1 MIRLKLLI
9 LSIISL
15 NLLILPVYAD
25 TVSKITVKELIVKHA
40 KEMGIEPALALSIAK
55 TESGFNHSTKS
66 RYGAVGVFQLM
77 PKTANKL
84 GYNPYKVADNIKGGI
99 TYYKMMYKMFGSIEL
114 ALAAYNAGPGN
125 VKKYNGMPPFSET
138 KKFVAKIMQ
147 DYKNFK
153 VNPDPSMIPKQET
166 VEVSNTEEEETVAAA
181 ETNTEESLAMVEEKA
196 KQEELA
202 KQEEFRREQRTVIN
216 SFLAEQ
222 AI

>member
-1 MIRLKLLI
+1 MIRVKLLI
-9 LSIISL
+9 PLIISL
-15 NLLILPVYAD
+15 NLLILPAFAD
-25 TVSKITVKELIVKHA
+25 TVSKVTVKELIVKHA

-77 PKTANKL
+77 PRTANKM
-84 GYNPYKVADNIKGGI
+84 GFNPYKVSDNIKGGI
-99 TYYKMMYKMFGSIEL
+99 TYYKMMYKMFGSVEL

-147 DYKNFK
+147 DYNNFK
-153 VNPDPSMIPKQET
+153 VNPDPSMVAKQET
-166 VEVSNTEEEETVAAA
+166 EVSNTETAEVQEAQETEET
-181 ETNTEESLAMVEEKA
+181 LAMIEEKQ